1 MGAALEQAEKV
12 AAYKGLKM
20 KDALHLR
27 LLTEEMM
34 GLMRSITGEREG
46 IFWIEDEDG
55 EYRLH
60 LQVRTLLNSE
70 EREQLLAV
78 SSSGKNESA
87 KGIMGRI
94 RDFFDWGSDEDLATY
109 TSPLL
114 LPDAFEYTSS
124 PALDW
129 EWSMARYENA
139 LSSRLERALPLQR
152 HDFVFRFVK
161 GRFET
166 RQEAVAAGQAVGL
179 EIDRPVYAVIL
190 CSGSAGNDHPFD
202 LSLPPFSRLSGYS
215 GAGVELVALKAN
227 LYLVF
232 SDDPKVLTGM
242 AETLRCECAAGGER
256 CITSISALHT
266 DFTEAPSAYLEA
278 AAAYE
283 NRFVMGSQKVLC
295 YGDISPDLEEILPQA
310 RKITTSISQAATC
323 CIS

>member
-34 GLMRSITGEREG
+34 GLMRSITGERDG

-124 PALDW
+124 PSLDW
-129 EWSMARYENA
+129 EWSMSRYENA
-139 LSSRLERALPLQR
+139 LSSRLELDAKDVR
-152 HDFVFRFVK
+152 
-161 GRFET
+161 
-166 RQEAVAAGQAVGL
+166 EAWDELEKSVVSHVADDIKVS
-179 EIDRPVYAVIL
+179 IR
-190 CSGSAGNDHPFD
+190 SGT
-202 LSLPPFSRLSGYS
+202 
-215 GAGVELVALKAN
+215 VEMIIIKKLA
-227 LYLVF
+227 
-232 SDDPKVLTGM
+232 
-242 AETLRCECAAGGER
+242 
-256 CITSISALHT
+256 
-266 DFTEAPSAYLEA
+266 
-278 AAAYE
+278 
-283 NRFVMGSQKVLC
+283 
-295 YGDISPDLEEILPQA
+295 
-310 RKITTSISQAATC
+310 
-323 CIS
+323 